1 MEELL
6 VAFFEGRPHALP
18 LDRRIPVGGG
28 RDGAVV
34 GAEADDQR
42 LSRPA
47 LACQLAEVELAAA
60 GEVGGACVA
69 EVRVV
74 RPDDDPRRAAGAR
87 EVFGERVE
95 RLCHVLVAHVPARDV
110 AADERAVVALR
121 VADEPRALL
130 GGEEAVLGDAAVAR
144 GQLGGTLAKLDQLRH
159 DLVLARLVRE
169 GVCLRIPADLVEA
182 GVPRP
187 RPRRRIRIDPV
198 EIVDDRPHRRVEA
211 VEVEAV
217 EADRLAV

>member
-1 MEELL
+1 VPWSVLKPTTS
-6 VAFFEGRPHALP
+6 VSPG
-18 LDRRIPVGGG
+18 
-28 RDGAVV
+28 
-34 GAEADDQR
+34 QR
-42 LSRPA
+42 SRA
-47 LACQLAEVELAAA
+47 KLAEVELAAA

-169 GVCLRIPADLVEA
+169 GVCLRIRSPPTWSKQAYRA
-182 GVPRP
+182 RA
-187 RPRRRIRIDPV
+187 RAAASTRSR
-198 EIVDDRPHRRVEA
+198 
-211 VEVEAV
+211 
-217 EADRLAV
+217 